1 MESREEQT
9 EWAKTFPPK
18 PAREHVA
25 YDASDAY
32 EWGDPKNP
40 AYIEWAMEEAERYTD
55 Q

>member
-25 YDASDAY
+25 Y

-40 AYIEWAMEEAERYTD
+40 AYVAWAIEEAERYTD